1 MFFSKMGIATVG
13 IVLFG
18 IIEAEAQPVGIG
30 ITKGGANPA
39 IGAAIASIVSKY
51 SDLNMRTQAFSSG
64 TRYAP
69 LLDIGEVEFGV
80 GNVSQF
86 TLSMQGKFTLNDRPK
101 PNIRLVASL
110 MPFRGGFLVKAN
122 SNISSLSDLKG
133 RKIAAGF
140 PGQPLALVMHEA
152 YLENGGL
159 TYKDVVPVPAT
170 TMRSHWDL
178 YKDGRIDGVMM
189 SIGSGVVKEIKATL
203 GEVRYLSMDDS
214 AESLAKLKRALPG
227 AYFVTVGP
235 SDNLDGAAKKFVT
248 VAYDYGLWSA
258 ANVSDDMVYRVV
270 KALHQNSREFQ
281 EVSPLMTLYDS
292 KAISRAQGVPYHPGA
307 LNYFREAGLPI
318 DDSM

>member
-1 MFFSKMGIATVG
+1 MFFSRMGIAIVG

-18 IIEAEAQPVGIG
+18 IVRAEAQTIGIG

-51 SDLNMRTQAFSSG
+51 SDLNMRTQVFSSG

-86 TLSMQGKFTLNDRPK
+86 TLSMQGTFTANDRPK
-101 PNIRLVASL
+101 PNMRLVASL

-122 SNISSLSDLKG
+122 SNIRSLSDLKG

-140 PGQPLALVMHEA
+140 PAQPLALVMHEA
-152 YLENGGL
+152 FLANGGL

-178 YKDGRIDGVMM
+178 FKAGRIDGVMM
-189 SIGSGVVKEIKATL
+189 IVGSGVVKELKVTL
-203 GEVRYLSMDDS
+203 GEVRYLPMDNS
-214 AESLAKLKRALPG
+214 AESLAKLKQALPG

-235 SDNLDGAAKKFVT
+235 SNNLDGAAEKFVT
-248 VAYDYGLWSA
+248 LAYDYGLWSA
-258 ANVSDDMVYRVV
+258 ANVSDDIVYRVV
-270 KALHQNSREFQ
+270 KALHQNSEEFKA
-281 EVSPLMTLYDS
+281 VSPLMTLYNS
-292 KAISRAQGVPYHPGA
+292 QGISRAQGVPYHPGA
-307 LNYFREAGLPI
+307 LRYFREAGLPVNG
-318 DDSM
+318 S